1 MVGVS
6 FPSEL
11 MVKYIDRT
19 DAKLS
24 KNNNSVVKA
33 TENKK
38 DKKQWSTKKKI
49 ALWILVAA
57 ALAAVIFVV
66 CVFVFDLGPVRP
78 IESSEEDARVVGKC
92 AGFEVRYEE
101 LRYVTHL
108 HRASLDKEMGKYSEL
123 DEDGKARYEEELENR
138 VSKDLRN
145 NYAVL
150 TLCEKYG
157 VDVDSKEARKY
168 VNDSLSSFVDEL
180 GGKKQYKAWLAENKL
195 TDAFLRL
202 MYKVAYLETALVDKL
217 TKEGNEIKYSTANLD
232 AFVDELVMKDESYI
246 KVIHAFYPNGFDYTS
261 DKKAGDSARE
271 TAENVLASILAEG
284 NDEERLNLMSS
295 AIGGAPFVAG
305 YSTTG
310 SDYYITFA
318 QMHIDYENVAF
329 SLAEYEV
336 SSVLELDEGCYII
349 MRVPKVRE
357 EVAPRAYELIDQYRY
372 AVVKRMIDE
381 QKELIRFEG
390 DRLCVTLTL
399 AEID

>member
-1 MVGVS
+1 MS
-6 FPSEL
+6 
-11 MVKYIDRT
+11 K
-19 DAKLS
+19 
-24 KNNNSVVKA
+24 KNNAVAPA
-33 TENKK
+33 TDNKNT
-38 DKKQWSTKKKI
+38 KKQWSTKKKI
-49 ALWILVAA
+49 ALWILIAA
-57 ALAAVIFVV
+57 ALAAVIFLV

-78 IESSEEDARVVGKC
+78 IESSEEEARVVGRC
-92 AGFEVRYEE
+92 GGYEIRYEE
-101 LRYVTHL
+101 LRYVTHI
-108 HRASLDKEMGKYSEL
+108 HRASLDKEMGKYQDL
-123 DEDGKARYEEELENR
+123 DEDGKARYEEELESR
-138 VSKDLRN
+138 VAKDLRN

-157 VDVDSKEARKY
+157 VDTDSKEAKNY
-168 VNDSLSSFVDEL
+168 VNDSISSLVDEL
-180 GGKKQYKAWLAENKL
+180 GGKKQYKAWLAKNKL

-202 MYKVAYLETALVDKL
+202 MYKVAYLETALCDKL
-217 TKEGNEIKYSTANLD
+217 TIEKNEIKYSTANLD
-232 AFVDELVMKDESYI
+232 DFVDEFVMVDESYV
-246 KVIHAFYPNGFDYTS
+246 KVIHAFYPNDFDYTA
-261 DKKAGDSARE
+261 DKKAGNTAKE
-271 TAENVLASILAEG
+271 TAEGVLQGILAAE
-284 NDEERLNLMSS
+284 NDEDRLELMKS

-310 SDYYITFA
+310 TDYYITFA

-329 SLAEYEV
+329 SLSEYEV

-390 DRLCVTLTL
+390 DRLFVTLTL